1 MKQIIKAGFTYFV
14 LVLGAGFILGSIRVP
29 FLMPRF
35 GERFAELLEM
45 PVMFVVIVLA
55 ARFITRKFALPTT
68 ISARLGAGF
77 LALFLLLSAELLLVA
92 VLQDRSIGE
101 YIASRDPVSGG
112 VYVAMLGL
120 FSVMPLILARA
131 FD

>member
-1 MKQIIKAGFTYFV
+1 
-14 LVLGAGFILGSIRVP
+14 
-29 FLMPRF
+29 MPRF

-68 ISARLGAGF
+68 RSARLGAGF
-77 LALFLLLSAELLLVA
+77 LALFLSLSAELLLAA

>member
-68 ISARLGAGF
+68 RSARLGAGF